1 MGRVSFYIKMKNFP
15 GCVFI
20 VLYLGLNFQI
30 PIISAQNDCAPAA
43 MSKCTDPLKV
53 VTDNKDLGFATSK
66 EELVKMCPKLMDGL
80 RCIDDF
86 TLRCLDREHRAY
98 FNTLYAGT
106 TQVIVDLCQEG
117 TYQSDYLRH
126 APCMRLVQAGYERCA
141 ADYQTRIKALNEQT
155 QEETAYY
162 DEPLYEY
169 ASEYADST
177 EAEYVEEKAE
187 EALETVPNQISKRRR
202 KRSSPVKRQV
212 SGGGDYAEADS
223 EENVRLLCCSFQK
236 YLHCSE
242 TVVNTTCGYET
253 AQFTKSF
260 LDRMSGPLIQGH
272 CQAYEYGSNGCI
284 PQGNLPWDEYNH
296 YSAYASGH
304 RVTVSWPLLMVFTL
318 CAKFFLL

>member
-1 MGRVSFYIKMKNFP
+1 MKNFP

-66 EELVKMCPKLMDGL
+66 EELIKMCPKLMDGL

-117 TYQSDYLRH
+117 PYQSDYLRH
-126 APCMRLVQAGYERCA
+126 APCMRLVQSGYERCA
-141 ADYQTRIKALNEQT
+141 ADYQTRIKALNAQT
-155 QEETAYY
+155 SQEEEQGSYY
-162 DEPLYEY
+162 DDSLYAYEYEY
-169 ASEYADST
+169 AE
-177 EAEYVEEKAE
+177 
-187 EALETVPNQISKRRR
+187 
-202 KRSSPVKRQV
+202 
-212 SGGGDYAEADS
+212 GGDYVEDVPEDQQLNQLERKRKRRSANHPTSQHQQLKKRQSEDYTTQGDS
-223 EENVRLLCCSFQK
+223 EENVKLLCCSFQK

-242 TVVNTTCGYET
+242 SVVNTTCGYET

-304 RVTVSWPLLMVFTL
+304 RVMVSWPLLMVFTL
-318 CAKFFLL
+318 CAKFILL